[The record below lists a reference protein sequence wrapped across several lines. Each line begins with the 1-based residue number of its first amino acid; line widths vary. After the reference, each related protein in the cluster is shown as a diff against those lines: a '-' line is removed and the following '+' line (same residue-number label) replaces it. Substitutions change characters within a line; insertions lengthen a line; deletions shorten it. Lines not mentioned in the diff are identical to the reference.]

1 MYSKKSFISRTVVA
15 AAVALSMLGAVAC
28 GANKVDSQVEVAAES
43 TTEVVAEVAE
53 NTEAVAEATE
63 AVAEESTE
71 AATEETVE
79 ETTEVASMTAAENIK
94 GMYFSTTRNIEIT
107 EGETNAD
114 NYIKV
119 NLRDEEAFN
128 EEDITFVSTNPE
140 VVSIAFDKKVS
151 YYYLYFTLTGVADG
165 EAEIYAVSNDGAVES
180 EHKKVT
186 VVPSKENVAKE
197 DEVDKKG

>member
-28 GANKVDSQVEVAAES
+28 GANKVDSQVEAAVES

-63 AVAEESTE
+63 TVEAVAEESTE
-71 AATEETVE
+71 AATEET
-79 ETTEVASMTAAENIK
+79 TEVASSMTAAENIK
-94 GMYFSTTRNIEIT
+94 GMYFSTTRNLEIT

-197 DEVDKKG
+197 DEADKKG